1 MSHYMTALAMQQ
13 TGLKPST
20 KIVLYWI
27 ADHYNH
33 ETGACFPS
41 HNRLAKLCEMTRQSV
56 ITHIG
61 VLKDKG
67 FLGTTNRTRDNG
79 SNTSCEYQLF
89 LKGSDVKKIDTP
101 SKDILHD
108 DVNLFNNHNL
118 GNNNLRKDNI
128 IKAINNNPINA
139 SLSYRKYRGYTEDE
153 IDISFGFFWESYP
166 KKTGKQTAKK
176 AFTKAINKECG
187 SVIMSGLYK
196 YVELCEKE
204 QRPKKFILNP
214 STWLNGGH
222 WDDEEVSFK
231 EQKETSAEYLHSL
244 LSGGILGIDNNGL

>member
-13 TGLKPST
+13 TGLKPAT

-67 FLGTTNRTRDNG
+67 FIDATNRARDNG
-79 SNTSCEYQLF
+79 SNTSCEYKLF
-89 LKGSDVKKIDTP
+89 LKGSDVKKSDIP
-101 SKDILHD
+101 SKNILHE

-118 GNNNLRKDNI
+118 VNNNLIKDNL
-128 IKAINNNPINA
+128 IKVINDDPINA
-139 SLSYRKYRGYTEDE
+139 NLSFKKYRGYTEEE
-153 IDISFGFFWESYP
+153 IDISFGFFWERYP

-176 AFTKAINKECG
+176 AFIKAINMVCG
-187 SVIMSGLYK
+187 SVIMAGVNK
-196 YVELCEKE
+196 YADLCKKE
-204 QRPKKFILNP
+204 ERQKKYILNP

-231 EQKETSAEYLHSL
+231 EQKETSSEYLHSL
-244 LSGGILGIDNNGL
+244 LSGGILGISNNGL